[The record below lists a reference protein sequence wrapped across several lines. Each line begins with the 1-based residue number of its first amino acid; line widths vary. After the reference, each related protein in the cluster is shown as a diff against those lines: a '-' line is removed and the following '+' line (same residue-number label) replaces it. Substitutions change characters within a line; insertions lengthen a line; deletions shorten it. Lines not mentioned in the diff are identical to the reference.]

1 MSEKLKQLRAEIDCV
16 DEQLLELLEKRLKLV
31 NDVGK
36 IKSAEGLCLHD
47 PVREIEMITRHRER
61 AKTKG
66 ISPDFI
72 EDILRRLMQES
83 YSKEL
88 TLDDEPTKINTH
100 KIIIIGGRGKMGAL
114 FTKQFILSGYQVKIL
129 EDGDDYSS
137 PEVFSGASLVLVTVP
152 LAKTLEVIKQ
162 LPKLPADCVLA
173 DLTSIKA
180 EPLAA
185 MLKVHNGPVV
195 GLHPMFGPR
204 VKTLV
209 KQVVIQCDGR
219 SPEQY
224 SWLIDQIKLWGSYIE
239 ACSAAEHDKFMS
251 YIQALRHFTSFVY
264 GCFLLEEQVDLNK
277 VLAFS
282 SPIYRLELS
291 MVGRMFSQSPEL
303 YADIIL
309 SSKDNLA
316 VISRHLKE
324 FSNEFNELSHEG
336 REYFIK
342 RFAKVSQYLEKYA
355 SVFQFETDSILEL
368 ALKQPKKIS

>member
-1 MSEKLKQLRAEIDCV
+1 MSEKLYQLRAEIDGV
-16 DEQLLELLEKRLKLV
+16 DEQLLDLLEKRLKLV

-36 IKSAEGLCLHD
+36 IKSAEGLPLHD
-47 PVREIEMITRHRER
+47 PVREIEMIARHREK
-61 AKTKG
+61 AKAKG

-83 YSKEL
+83 YSNEL
-88 TLDDEPTKINTH
+88 TMDTEASKPNER
-100 KIIIIGGRGKMGAL
+100 KIIVIGGRGKMGAL
-114 FTKQFILSGYQVKIL
+114 FCKQFILSGYQVEIL

-152 LAKTLEVIKQ
+152 LAKTLDVINH
-162 LPKLPADCVLA
+162 LPKLPSDCVLA

-180 EPLAA
+180 DPLAA
-185 MLKVHNGPVV
+185 MLKVHDGPVV

-209 KQVVIQCDGR
+209 KQVIIQCDGR
-219 SPEQY
+219 SCEQY
-224 SWLIDQIKLWGSYIE
+224 GWLIDQIKLWGGYMES
-239 ACSAAEHDKFMS
+239 CSAKEHDQFMS

-316 VISRHLKE
+316 VINRHLKE
-324 FSNEFNELSHEG
+324 FSNEFNELSHDG
-336 REYFIK
+336 REYFIN
-342 RFAKVSQYLEKYA
+342 RFVKVSQYLEKYA
-355 SVFQFETDSILEL
+355 SVFQFETDNILEL
-368 ALKQPKKIS
+368 ALKQKR